1 MDTDHS
7 EQKAKPLLPHDHQDG
22 RHHFSEVLDEIH
34 QGLVK
39 MSSIVLENTR
49 RAGDA
54 MVEGR
59 LDLVETVRDTDEQV
73 NALYTHLERLTFE
86 TLARQQPV
94 AGDLRFLVSAS
105 RMLYEIERSGDLA
118 VNLVNIL
125 DREHG
130 FGRHEAITP
139 LLERMVTASCKVF
152 ALAVDAVADM
162 TEDAGTVLDEADDE
176 VDDLVAE
183 FYAQVGRY
191 SETIGLETA
200 IAYSRV
206 GRFLERIAD
215 HGVNLGENVTYIVTA
230 AFPEDSR
237 TFDEPE

>member
-1 MDTDHS
+1 MTTDHTA
-7 EQKAKPLLPHDHQDG
+7 EDQPLLPHDHQDG
-22 RHHFSEVLDEIH
+22 RHHFSEVLEEIH
-34 QGLVK
+34 TGLVK

-59 LDLVETVRDTDEQV
+59 MELIETVRDTDEHV
-73 NALYTHLERLTFE
+73 NALYTDLERLTFE

-94 AGDLRFLVSAS
+94 AGDLRFLVSAT

-125 DREHG
+125 DRQEG
-130 FGRHEAITP
+130 FLSHPALTP
-139 LLERMVTASCKVF
+139 LLERLVTACCKVF
-152 ALAVDAVADM
+152 AMGVDAVADM
-162 TEDAGTVLDEADDE
+162 KADAGPRLDGADDE

-183 FYAQVGRY
+183 FYAQVGRH
-191 SETIGLETA
+191 SETIGLEAA
-200 IAYSRV
+200 IEYSRV

-215 HGVNLGENVTYIVTA
+215 HAVNRGENVTYIVTA
-230 AFPEDSR
+230 EFPADGV
-237 TFDEPE
+237 FDETE